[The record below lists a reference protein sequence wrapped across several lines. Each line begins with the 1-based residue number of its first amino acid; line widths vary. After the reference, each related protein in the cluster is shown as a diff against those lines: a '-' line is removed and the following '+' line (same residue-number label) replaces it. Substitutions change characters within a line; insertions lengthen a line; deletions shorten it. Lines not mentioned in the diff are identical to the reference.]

1 MSVLISICCI
11 TYNQEPYITQCLEG
25 FMAQKTDFD
34 FEVLIHDDASSDNTS
49 KIIRDFE
56 KRYPTK
62 IKPIYQIE
70 NQYSH
75 GVRGINPRFNF
86 ARAKGKYI
94 ALCEGDDYW
103 TDENKLQKQ
112 VDFLEQNK
120 EYSLVCH
127 DYGICKMEDGKL
139 KEEAN
144 LEVEK
149 EKDRYVND
157 YKIDLSNWSNPYLL
171 KTCTVMFRRELFDVS
186 IAKKYKH
193 FKDGFL
199 WVALLNHFPGKYL
212 NEKMAVYRV
221 SESGIWSMQSELNRE
236 AANARTGFE
245 MNQYFKGKNTFIYSF
260 ARTCILKTLALLN
273 QEGGE
278 KNKKM
283 IREFETKYLI
293 TTFKNNSWYYNLA
306 HLKKIIMLYL
316 V

>member
-1 MSVLISICCI
+1 MIVSVVMI
-11 TYNQEPYITQCLEG
+11 TYNHEQYIREAIEGVLMQEVNSEFEFII
-25 FMAQKTDFD
+25 ANDSSKDKTD
-34 FEVLIHDDASSDNTS
+34 EIIHDILNNDGRASRIKYINH
-49 KIIRDFE
+49 E
-56 KRYPTK
+56 KN
-62 IKPIYQIE
+62 IGMM
-70 NQYSH
+70 S
-75 GVRGINPRFNF
+75 NF
-86 ARAKGKYI
+86 TFALQEAKGKYI

-103 TDENKLQKQ
+103 TDPLKLQKQ
-112 VDFLEQNK
+112 VNFLEQNK
-120 EYSLVCH
+120 AYSLICH

-139 KEEAN
+139 KEVAN
-144 LEVEK
+144 LDVEK
-149 EKDRYVND
+149 EKDRYAND

-186 IAKKYKH
+186 IVKKYKH

-199 WVALLNHFPGKYL
+199 WVALLNHLPGKYL

-236 AANARTGFE
+236 IANARTGFE
-245 MNQYFKGKNTFIYSF
+245 MNQFFKGKNTYIYSF
-260 ARTCILKTLALLN
+260 ARTCIIKTLALLYKA
-273 QEGGE
+273 EGE
-278 KNKKM
+278 KNKKV